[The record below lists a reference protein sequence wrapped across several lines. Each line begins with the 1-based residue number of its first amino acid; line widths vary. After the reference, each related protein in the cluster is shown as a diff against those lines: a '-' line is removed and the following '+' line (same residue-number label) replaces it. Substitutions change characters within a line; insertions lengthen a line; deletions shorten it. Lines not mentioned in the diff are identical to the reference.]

1 MPSAGAI
8 VTTAEEEIIY
18 TGVLFNTP
26 STGLTTLTGL
36 QRGIHG
42 TTPAAVSVLQ
52 GNMMGVVSEMS
63 AGSTSPVLWQISNT
77 GESSFGTQL
86 NPGIGPNVL
95 ANYLY
100 AISNFTAGYLPSANG
115 ISTNPYGTFIPQ
127 PAASSTASGYLSS
140 TDWTT
145 FNRGG
150 GGGNVP
156 WTPTDQSGA
165 GLIFTNVHVGSSRI
179 GNMVFVYGSFSI
191 SITSDTNYV
200 QIGGL
205 PVTTPSNCFFPVGNA
220 VYYYTSQTMAQVWP
234 YSNSNNF
241 TLYSTSGSVSQ
252 VTNNLLSG
260 QTLYFSF
267 SYPVSF

>member
-1 MPSAGAI
+1 MSNSTFLGYGANSSVDG
-8 VTTAEEEIIY
+8 VTNSTAIGNGAQVTASNQVVIGNGSV
-18 TGVLFNTP
+18 TQ
-26 STGLTTLTGL
+26 TLL
-36 QRGIHG
+36 N
-42 TTPAAVSVLQ
+42 
-52 GNMMGVVSEMS
+52 GNV
-63 AGSTSPVLWQISNT
+63 
-77 GESSFGTQL
+77 
-86 NPGIGPNVL
+86 
-95 ANYLY
+95 
-100 AISNFTAGYLPSANG
+100 G
-115 ISTNPYGTFIPQ
+115 ISGDVNVSGTFLVDGVPIV
-127 PAASSTASGYLSS
+127 AG
-140 TDWTT
+140 
-145 FNRGG
+145 GG

-205 PVTTPSNCFFPVGNA
+205 PVTTPSNCFIPAGNA
-220 VYYYTSQTMAQVWP
+220 VCYYTSQTMAQVWP